1 MKSKVKSLSIIIQK
15 KSEDDDDDNS
25 AAKDY
30 GFCLSHI
37 SIIFIDVLF
46 RLE

>member
-15 KSEDDDDDNS
+15 KSEDDDDNS